1 MNIEQKIYYQDNNM
15 LIGSKVWEFVGK
27 DSNNSLQTRKKTIP
41 VSAISSVDFVY
52 YPRWIFH
59 IITFLG
65 VVAIVLPLVLSGG
78 HFWGSWRM
86 YTFFFAGIPL
96 LILGCSLYNKHK
108 GIGSIKVITNNSLSS
123 YSYDGLCDSEADKY
137 LEPMR
142 KCLLEKES

>member
-1 MNIEQKIYYQDNNM
+1 MNIEQKIYYQDNKM
-15 LIGSKVWEFVGK
+15 LIGSKVWEFVGA
-27 DSNNSLQTRKKTIP
+27 DSNNNLQARKKTIP

-96 LILGCSLYNKHK
+96 LILGCSLYYKHK
-108 GIGSIKVITNNSLSS
+108 AIGSIKVITNNSLSS
-123 YSYDGLCDSEADKY
+123 YSYDGLYDSEADKY

-142 KCLLEKES
+142 KCLLEKEV

>member
-65 VVAIVLPLVLSGG
+65 VVAIVLSLVLCGCD
-78 HFWGSWRM
+78 FVGSWRM
-86 YTFFFAGIPL
+86 YTFLFAGIPL
-96 LILGCSLYNKHK
+96 LILGCSLYYKYK
-108 GIGSIKVITNNSLSS
+108 ATGSIKVITNNSLSS
-123 YSYDGLCDSEADKY
+123 YSYDGLYDSEADKY

-142 KCLLEKES
+142 KCLLEKEV

>member
-1 MNIEQKIYYQDNNM
+1 MNIEQKIYYQDNKM
-15 LIGSKVWEFVGK
+15 LIGSKVWEFVGA
-27 DSNNSLQTRKKTIP
+27 DSNNNLKTRKKTIP

-65 VVAIVLPLVLSGG
+65 VVAIVLPLVAGG
-78 HFWGSWRM
+78 HFWDSWRM

-96 LILGCSLYNKHK
+96 LILGCSLYYKYK
-108 GIGSIKVITNNSLSS
+108 AIGSIKVITNNSLSS
-123 YSYDGLCDSEADKY
+123 YSYDGLYDSEADKY

-142 KCLLEKES
+142 KCLLEKEG